1 MWVASQY
8 HEGEKKKRKEGGGK
22 ERRKSILK
30 ITVVLN
36 NTFTISV
43 RNNTALLGTVSLILT
58 TPLSKK
64 VISPLGGALKPSLL
78 VQTVARHLDF

>member
-1 MWVASQY
+1 MR
-8 HEGEKKKRKEGGGK
+8 GKKRKLKKRGGK
-22 ERRKSILK
+22 ERRKIILK

-43 RNNTALLGTVSLILT
+43 RNNAALLGTVSLILT

-64 VISPLGGALKPSLL
+64 VISPLGGVLKPSLL
-78 VQTVARHLDF
+78 VQTVARCLDF